1 MFRRDNRHH
10 NYRTYL
16 PTYLTCLG
24 APHATHAVAKS
35 RRRRRPPSRT
45 IRMYTYA
52 FTHKDT
58 RTHAHMHMPPSNPH
72 GTRPPARPSTRQDQS
87 IPVTRYPSIQAS
99 RVLLLLRRAPPP
111 EPPSRRRIE
120 AATPEPDAIP
130 ARKKKKERAAPRFGC
145 ALNSIAPMQ
154 RAQHSNGDT
163 ILHNPPQARPSRVSR
178 RAPSK
183 QGPARGTQTQQERRT
198 E

>member
-1 MFRRDNRHH
+1 MCARAPARYARSQVPTRLKRASNRGRGH
-10 NYRTYL
+10 R
-16 PTYLTCLG
+16 
-24 APHATHAVAKS
+24 APLHA
-35 RRRRRPPSRT
+35 P
-45 IRMYTYA
+45 
-52 FTHKDT
+52 
-58 RTHAHMHMPPSNPH
+58 
-72 GTRPPARPSTRQDQS
+72 PPARPSTRQDQS

-130 ARKKKKERAAPRFGC
+130 ARKKKKERAAPRFGW